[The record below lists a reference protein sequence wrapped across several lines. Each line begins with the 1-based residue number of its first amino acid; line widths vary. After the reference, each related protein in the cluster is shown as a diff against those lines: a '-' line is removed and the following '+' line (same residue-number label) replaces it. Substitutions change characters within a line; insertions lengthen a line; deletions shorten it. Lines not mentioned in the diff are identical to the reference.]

1 MTCGWGC
8 THQERER
15 VCVWGGSQCR
25 LVLQNQRFILK
36 GSVNGQVNV
45 VPSSAQRDPPIP
57 HFLVYI

>member
-1 MTCGWGC
+1 MAGGAHIRSGNGC
-8 THQERER
+8 VEG
-15 VCVWGGSQCR
+15 GGSQCR

>member
-15 VCVWGGSQCR
+15 VCVGGGSQCR

-36 GSVNGQVNV
+36 GSVNGQVNM
-45 VPSSAQRDPPIP
+45 
-57 HFLVYI
+57 